1 MDSCFKP
8 VDHNS
13 MSQLDQG
20 LTSHRSLPDFAPPER
35 DTVASGPLTRFAA
48 FTLACFYALALI
60 VDRAAGVLYGLLIA
74 LGLAVLCYRWKAN
87 AELFGKQIR
96 RYWALVLAM
105 GAPMLAVTANELSR
119 LQFSSRSLDAP
130 SRLALFVLVLWAI
143 SSIPLRFLRHLQWA
157 FVAGAMLSAI
167 KIYVL
172 TRGGDDRYLTDFIPI
187 TIFIEMAMVLATY
200 GLFSLAW
207 NPGHGKAQ
215 IALKILAA
223 VAMLYG
229 SYLSQ
234 SRGAWITIPIFCAIA
249 LYSSGVLA
257 KGRRLAMAVLIALAL
272 VGAMSQARLVKD
284 RIDVARTDIEQYMS
298 GTNVDTSIG
307 FRFQLWRGS
316 VVIFREHPLFG
327 VGVDGYRDALADLKN
342 RGIITPAASE
352 FAHSHNEFLFNAAR
366 LGLFGIAAL
375 LALYLVPACYF
386 ARDLRHRDKEVRAA
400 ACMGASLC
408 AGIFVLG
415 LTDVVFLWWE
425 VFPFYAVGIATFIAF
440 IDKRKA
446 AVTAPQRAAQVA
458 Q

>member
-1 MDSCFKP
+1 MPQQLNQSP
-8 VDHNS
+8 ASPAS
-13 MSQLDQG
+13 MPGFVSM
-20 LTSHRSLPDFAPPER
+20 ER
-35 DTVASGPLTRFAA
+35 DTAA
-48 FTLACFYALALI
+48 FRLIARLAAAALVAFYMLALI
-60 VDRAAGVLYGLLIA
+60 IDRAAGVLYGVLIV
-74 LGLAVLCYRWKAN
+74 LGLVTLIYRWKSQSA
-87 AELFGKQIR
+87 LLGGQIR
-96 RYWALVLAM
+96 RYWPLCLAM
-105 GAPMLAVTANELSR
+105 AAPMLAVLANEISR
-119 LQFSSRSLDAP
+119 SQFSSRSLDAP
-130 SRLALFVLVLWAI
+130 SRLALFALVLWSI
-143 SSIPLRFLRHLQWA
+143 SIIPMRYLRQVQWA
-157 FVAGAMLSAI
+157 FMAGALLSTI
-167 KIYVL
+167 KIYQL
-172 TRGGDDRYLTDFIPI
+172 SHGGELRYGTDFIPI
-187 TIFIEMAMVLATY
+187 TIFIEMALLLGTY
-200 GLFSLAW
+200 GMLSLAW
-207 NPGHGKAQ
+207 NSRHERVQ
-215 IALKILAA
+215 TVLKILAA
-223 VAMLYG
+223 AAILYG

-234 SRGAWITIPIFCAIA
+234 SRGAWITIPVFCAIA

-257 KGRRLAMAVLIALAL
+257 KGRRLLMAVLIALAL

-284 RIDVARTDIEQYMS
+284 RIDVARTDIEQYVS

-366 LGLFGIAAL
+366 LGLFGIVAL

-446 AVTAPQRAAQVA
+446 AVTAPQRAAQGA